1 MSEILF
7 WMETSALG
15 QLMRDSVWMF
25 PLAEILHFI
34 GLSLLIGSLLVVD
47 LRLLG
52 VIKNMSYEAVYRFL
66 PISLVG
72 FGINM
77 TTGVL
82 FLFTDPFRYYP
93 NIAFRMK
100 ILFILLAGLNALWFK
115 FSVYPLTMKNPET
128 NDSGNLAKVV
138 AGLSL
143 LFWFGVIVLG
153 RMIPYVE
160 D

>member
-93 NIAFRMK
+93 NTAFRMK
-100 ILFILLAGLNALWFK
+100 MLFILLAGLNALWFK
-115 FSVYPLTMKNPET
+115 FSVYPLTMKNPES